1 MTARILIVDD
11 AEGSRR
17 VLEAKLTAEY
27 YQVTTAADGASALEI
42 AAREPPDII
51 LLDLI
56 MPGLDGFQVCRL
68 LKADDNLKRIPVVLL
83 TAVDSQEARLEG
95 FEAGADEFLSKPI
108 DDLVLFARLRSLARL
123 KVMID
128 ELGEHEE
135 SSRRMGVTP
144 MPGSRLSASGGRIL
158 VVDDDRVQAEALS
171 EDLSVEHRPVIE
183 TDPQQALISAR
194 GPIDLAVINVASRG
208 FDALRL
214 VAQLRSGEHS
224 RQAPILAV
232 VDPKDRGRLLR
243 ALDLGVNDLLPKP
256 FDPLELRVRVRA
268 LIRRKRYADYLRDAV
283 AQSFE
288 MAVIDPLTGL
298 NNRRYMMGQLDALF
312 ERSAPGA
319 EPVSLL
325 MVDIDDFKRVND
337 TWGHVLGDDVLREV
351 AIRLAASVRAIDL
364 PCRFGGEEFVVV
376 MPATRLSDAER
387 VAERIR
393 DAISDKVIVSGDQEI
408 PISVSVGVSASDGP
422 DDRPESLLRRADEA
436 LYQAKSA
443 GRNRVVIHTPRS

>member
-1 MTARILIVDD
+1 
-11 AEGSRR
+11 
-17 VLEAKLTAEY
+17 
-27 YQVTTAADGASALEI
+27 
-42 AAREPPDII
+42 
-51 LLDLI
+51 
-56 MPGLDGFQVCRL
+56 
-68 LKADDNLKRIPVVLL
+68 
-83 TAVDSQEARLEG
+83 
-95 FEAGADEFLSKPI
+95 
-108 DDLVLFARLRSLARL
+108 
-123 KVMID
+123 
-128 ELGEHEE
+128 
-135 SSRRMGVTP
+135 
-144 MPGSRLSASGGRIL
+144 
-158 VVDDDRVQAEALS
+158 
-171 EDLSVEHRPVIE
+171 
-183 TDPQQALISAR
+183 
-194 GPIDLAVINVASRG
+194 
-208 FDALRL
+208 
-214 VAQLRSGEHS
+214 
-224 RQAPILAV
+224 
-232 VDPKDRGRLLR
+232 
-243 ALDLGVNDLLPKP
+243 
-256 FDPLELRVRVRA
+256 
-268 LIRRKRYADYLRDAV
+268 
-283 AQSFE
+283 